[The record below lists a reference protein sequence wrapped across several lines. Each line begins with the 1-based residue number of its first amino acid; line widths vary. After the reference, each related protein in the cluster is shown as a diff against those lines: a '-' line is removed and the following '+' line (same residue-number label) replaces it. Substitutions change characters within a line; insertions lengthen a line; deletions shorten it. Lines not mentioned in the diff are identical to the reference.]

1 MTNDFE
7 EINAILASMAHAD
20 VVEPIECDEDEY
32 DHAVALFEGMAEY
45 TEQKTPVATI
55 QQHGYEGS
63 LQANAVGVLQNEGVV
78 VVCVVAKS

>member
-7 EINAILASMAHAD
+7 EINAILASMTHAD

-45 TEQKTPVATI
+45 YPDY
-55 QQHGYEGS
+55 H
-63 LQANAVGVLQNEGVV
+63 
-78 VVCVVAKS
+78 